1 MYLVKQNELTKANS
15 NSIWFTMSFKQMQVR
30 SECPPQIYFSKL
42 KYVFPCTYR
51 TLGRGLLSSGNHPLP
66 LAWSPLSSSIW
77 AERSSHQRGPSTHEH
92 DPFRSGSS
100 TAKLLT
106 ISTNVPDTITSDRE
120 SLLASTDRRIRSH
133 LVGRG
138 RARWN
143 LPRDLF

>member
-1 MYLVKQNELTKANS
+1 
-15 NSIWFTMSFKQMQVR
+15 
-30 SECPPQIYFSKL
+30 
-42 KYVFPCTYR
+42 VFPCTYR

-92 DPFRSGSS
+92 DPFVSGLS
-100 TAKLLT
+100 TAKLMT
-106 ISTNVPDTITSDRE
+106 TSTNVPDTIASDNNILALSE
-120 SLLASTDRRIRSH
+120 TKSLLASTDRRVRSH
-133 LVGRG
+133 LAGRG